1 MDTDT
6 HELVG
11 AYALDALPDEER
23 RFFERHLASCA
34 ACRAEVDELQATAS
48 RLGDAAAEAP
58 PAALRERVLAAAPV
72 TPQEPAQEAAPAA
85 PLVPVGAPATAP
97 TPPAPVERRV
107 DRLRRLLPAVAAV
120 IVLGA
125 AGLVALATQTPSD
138 PAEGRLAQLITAPD
152 AELLDLAAPAGT
164 TARFVWSAQRGEGLL
179 VTEGLAAAPDGHAYA
194 LWVIDEDA
202 PALVGM
208 FRPDE
213 RGHAAHTVT
222 EGLAG
227 AVAVAVT
234 VEPAEGVDAPT
245 TEPLIVG
252 EL

>member
-48 RLGDAAAEAP
+48 RLGDAAADAP
-58 PAALRERVLAAAPV
+58 PAALRERVLAAASV
-72 TPQEPAQEAAPAA
+72 TPQEPAPAA
-85 PLVPVGAPATAP
+85 PRVEVAAPATAP
-97 TPPAPVERRV
+97 SLPAPLERRV

-125 AGLVALATQTPSD
+125 AGLVALATQTPPD
-138 PAEGRLAQLITAPD
+138 PAEGRLAELITAPD

-194 LWVIDEDA
+194 LWVIDQDA

-222 EGLAG
+222 QGLAG

>member
-58 PAALRERVLAAAPV
+58 PAVLRERVLAAASV
-72 TPQEPAQEAAPAA
+72 TPQEPAPAA
-85 PLVPVGAPATAP
+85 PPVPVGTPATAP
-97 TPPAPVERRV
+97 TPPTPVERRV

-138 PAEGRLAQLITAPD
+138 PAEGRLAELITAPD

-164 TARFVWSAQRGEGLL
+164 TARFVWSAERGEGLL

-194 LWVIDEDA
+194 LWVIDQDA
-202 PALVGM
+202 PALAGM